1 MMLYQPRGFPLS
13 ESGGSDVTQFIE
25 LELSDGQIMR
35 FNVAAISRYFRP
47 EGQPTSGVFLMYG
60 DVLDVKQD
68 VAEIDTRIRN
78 ADGRAII
85 SEA

>member
-1 MMLYQPRGFPLS
+1 M
-13 ESGGSDVTQFIE
+13 TQFIE

-35 FNVAAISRYFRP
+35 FNVAARYFRP

-68 VAEIDTRIRN
+68 VDEIDTRIRN

-85 SEA
+85 SKA